1 MNKHEYYIYYVFS
14 YENSKKREDGN
25 GDVLALDLEE
35 IKTNVDDL
43 KTQNDLEDDSNSKE
57 ELFKTKEAKNLVKG
71 ETIKI
76 IFFLI

>member
-1 MNKHEYYIYYVFS
+1 MFS
-14 YENSKKREDGN
+14 YENSKKREDGT

-57 ELFKTKEAKNLVKG
+57 DLFKTKEAKNLVKG
-71 ETIKI
+71 STII
-76 IFFLI
+76 